1 MSIKF
6 AFFDVDGTLSVPIFQ
21 ENDSFVIGFSEEDW
35 KKYCM
40 RHKED
45 SYEYCKPVLPVKR
58 YAQKLKEQDVKL
70 YVLTTSGSKEET
82 AAKEKFI
89 RTHYAGLFEKVIAV
103 DADRKKLDEIE
114 RIADSFQADLSE
126 CELVEDTFA
135 TLLLVNQYK
144 IKVTHVSSLVCD
156 L

>member
-40 RHKED
+40 WHKED
-45 SYEYCKPVLPVKR
+45 IFS
-58 YAQKLKEQDVKL
+58 
-70 YVLTTSGSKEET
+70 
-82 AAKEKFI
+82 
-89 RTHYAGLFEKVIAV
+89 
-103 DADRKKLDEIE
+103 
-114 RIADSFQADLSE
+114 
-126 CELVEDTFA
+126 